1 MVTRMKHPATQLLQP
16 VTTGLTVA
24 YLYGSPPLLA
34 LTLRALAKRLV
45 AGFRRI
51 GKRFTN
57 GRQGAGQGGE
67 SHIERGVSMALI
79 AAWVRR
85 RARELSRTRS
95 TRFVISFGR
104 APTPT
109 DEISTF
115 TSRCDQALTEPR
127 AGGRGSNRGS

>member
-57 GRQGAGQGGE
+57 GRQGAGQGGGKP
-67 SHIERGVSMALI
+67 H
-79 AAWVRR
+79 
-85 RARELSRTRS
+85 RTRRFDGPNRCVGAASS
-95 TRFVISFGR
+95 TR
-104 APTPT
+104 ALPHPQHPL
-109 DEISTF
+109 
-115 TSRCDQALTEPR
+115 CDLIRPGAD
-127 AGGRGSNRGS
+127 SD